1 MEYNT
6 ALEIVKAHDKQT
18 FTITWSNGTKTK
30 NRLFVSSNGMLC
42 EFKKGC
48 RRWGYPISPYN
59 IVSIECIVKKVVT
72 PVDIFRRNVKNV
84 IKYLSASGL
93 WSPMLETAKVFLT
106 LPDEVLLKAN
116 DNWDTY
122 HALMNGDLKGYQ
134 WFGIDCFFHLF
145 TDKAIKTVNYD
156 RWSREYDTKA
166 VADHIANKQRY
177 SIKWRKGYDNS
188 LELKFED
195 NCPYHR
201 GWYSE
206 EYKDCGNG
214 HYYFLLDEKHVL
226 FGEND

>member
-1 MEYNT
+1 MEYDV
-6 ALEIVKAHDKQT
+6 ALEIVKANDKQT

-48 RRWGYPISPYN
+48 HRWGYPISPYN
-59 IVSIECIVKKVVT
+59 IVSIECIAKKVVT
-72 PVDIFRRNVKNV
+72 PVDHFRRNVKNI

-93 WSPMLETAKVFLT
+93 WSPMLETAKMFLT
-106 LPDEVLLKAN
+106 LTDEELLAAKT
-116 DNWDTY
+116 DWDSY
-122 HALMNGDLKGYQ
+122 SNLMKGKLKGYS
-134 WFGIDCFFHLF
+134 WFGVDCYFYLF
-145 TDKAIKTVNYD
+145 TDRAIKTVNYD
-156 RWSREYDTKA
+156 RWSREYDTKV
-166 VADHIANKQRY
+166 VADHIANKERY
-177 SIKWRKGYDNS
+177 STRWRKGYDNS
-188 LELKFED
+188 LELRFD
-195 NCPYHR
+195 TDYNR